1 MLERSS
7 VRDSTPKPWKLR
19 LILKT
24 RTTRTRRRTER
35 KPSSAVAPAAIT
47 TRSTYHGRIATRSMR
62 LSVCSTKAR
71 RRIATEHS
79 RKRSAYSTV
88 NVMMQN
94 ASIVSAPIAMPSRA
108 PGPPQRRW
116 SPGANGSRDA

>member
-71 RRIATEHS
+71 RRIASPMVVEAFSSSLHNTTRQRMAHILGLWQ
-79 RKRSAYSTV
+79 RRMDMT
-88 NVMMQN
+88 MQTD
-94 ASIVSAPIAMPSRA
+94 SSRA
-108 PGPPQRRW
+108 
-116 SPGANGSRDA
+116 ACAA